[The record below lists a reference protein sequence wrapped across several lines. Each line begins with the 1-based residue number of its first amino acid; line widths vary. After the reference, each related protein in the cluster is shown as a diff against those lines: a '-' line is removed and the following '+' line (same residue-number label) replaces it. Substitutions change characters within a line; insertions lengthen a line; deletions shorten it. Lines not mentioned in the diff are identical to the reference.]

1 MSRCFDVTQFS
12 FTIVFP
18 LITTFYLTYII
29 FIGFVSLLY
38 VVAVVTSSAN
48 SSLSGCAL
56 LYLNTLYIRFKRIVL
71 YTDNQSSLK
80 CTQMGYPVQMN
91 GVMCFVTG
99 GRIVTVLA
107 RTDAHDGCLHSVHF
121 LRVRQSR

>member
-48 SSLSGCAL
+48 SSLCLVVPKHFVHPFQVYRAL
-56 LYLNTLYIRFKRIVL
+56 
-71 YTDNQSSLK
+71 
-80 CTQMGYPVQMN
+80 
-91 GVMCFVTG
+91 
-99 GRIVTVLA
+99 
-107 RTDAHDGCLHSVHF
+107 H
-121 LRVRQSR
+121 RQSIELEMHSNGLSGSNERRNVLCNGW